1 MKNTSE
7 TDLHYAVFMV
17 NDAPYCLWS
26 ETNPKNLTIEFLDNF
41 QPEYFEYQADT
52 NLNKLNYKKRRKMAA
67 IALRTAYSHGLETLF
82 SLICASIQAPH
93 CVPGWMLFCQN
104 RQLYSLLEKINESIS
119 VDCMLED
126 PISWKN
132 ISSAIF
138 AHLSLPDKEKEKN
151 IKAGFANLWSKW
163 SKDFLERKFSQ
174 EYNSIKH
181 GFRVKPGQHYVA
193 VRSSPSSKGTLIGKS
208 EFGSSFFSYEFLSK
222 SSNFIMTKNTRS
234 WEPEAMAWGL
244 HLISMSI
251 TNIISAIKVVNG
263 ISANK
268 VKFTYP
274 SDIKTFSKP
283 WIRTSSFGVSS
294 FSSKLIIPPESAYQ
308 FSHDELKEL
317 YKAGNVLD
325 GKGLFE

>member
-1 MKNTSE
+1 MENTSK

-17 NDAPYCLWS
+17 NDVPYCLWS
-26 ETNPKNLTIEFLDNF
+26 ERNPRNLTIEFLDNF

-67 IALRTAYSHGLETLF
+67 IALRAAYSHGLETLF
-82 SLICASIQAPH
+82 SLLCASIQAPH

-104 RQLYSLLEKINESIS
+104 KQLYNLLENINKSKPI
-119 VDCMLED
+119 DCMLED
-126 PISWKN
+126 PVSWKN

-138 AHLSLPDKEKEKN
+138 AYLSLSDKQKEKN
-151 IKAGFANLWSKW
+151 IKEGFADLWSKW
-163 SKDFLERKFSQ
+163 SIHFLEKNFSQ

-181 GFRVKPGQHYVA
+181 GLRVKPGKNYVA

-208 EFGSSFFSYEFLSK
+208 EFGSSFYSYEFLDK
-222 SSNFIMTKNTRS
+222 SSNFILTKNTRG

-251 TNIISAIKVVNG
+251 TNIVSAIKVMNG
-263 ISANK
+263 IPATK

-283 WIRTSSFGVSS
+283 WVRTSSFGVSS
-294 FSSKLIIPPESAYQ
+294 FSSKLIIPTDSTIQ
-308 FSHDELKEL
+308 FSSKELKKL
-317 YKAGNVLD
+317 YKLGNVLD
-325 GKGLFE
+325 GRSLF